1 MKSERVNIKNRTAA
15 KAFSS
20 AFENDGIPNGPFKS
34 SQSAAFAFAMI
45 GIVFGVVLIVCGTFG
60 AIQKSMAN
68 NAPVQIVQQTK
79 IAAPVRIVSQVSLA
93 SADNGRKRPHHS
105 GKQHAKKQ
113 KKQTAAHGRTPG

>member
-15 KAFSS
+15 S
-20 AFENDGIPNGPFKS
+20 AFENDGIQYGPFKS

-45 GIVFGVVLIVCGTFG
+45 GIVFGGVLIVCGTFG

-68 NAPVQIVQQTK
+68 NAPVQIVQPTK
-79 IAAPVRIVSQVSLA
+79 VAVPVGVVSHVSLA

-105 GKQHAKKQ
+105 VKQHAKKK
-113 KKQTAAHGRTPG
+113 KKQTAAHVRTQG